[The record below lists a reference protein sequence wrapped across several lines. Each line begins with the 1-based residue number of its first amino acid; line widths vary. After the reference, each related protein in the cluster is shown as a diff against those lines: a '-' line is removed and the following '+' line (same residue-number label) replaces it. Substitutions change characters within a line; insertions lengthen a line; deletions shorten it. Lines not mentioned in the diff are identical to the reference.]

1 MKSSNIFG
9 FMLGF
14 SGSVIFYVQ
23 AAAFV
28 LSAYLIENQK
38 LGFTYENG
46 FEKFSIVLNVLI
58 GGAQSV
64 GKKRKNVF

>member
-1 MKSSNIFG
+1 
-9 FMLGF
+9 MLGF

-23 AAAFV
+23 AGAFV
-28 LSAYLIENQK
+28 LSAYLIENQ
-38 LGFTYENG
+38 LFGFNGANG

-64 GKKRKNVF
+64 GKKKAGET